1 MPTTRKQKKTRKS
14 REAEMLSDIENL
26 DIMLGGNHF
35 DRNERNESV
44 NSNQAGRP
52 ESLFGDEFGDENENE
67 FPNPGNNGPSPN
79 TELGHN
85 SIRECSSVEINRLS
99 SELNSRISRE
109 MDEMMNSVSVQIQ
122 RAINEAI
129 SSQILPQIQNAVMA
143 GSGQLTN
150 ERWNV
155 PAERPEGYSEIL
167 QNLEPRNNSKSKQ
180 TNDRPKDGFTSTNS
194 RAYDMVT
201 GENESPI
208 EVPEFLTGRIP
219 STSHLNRSN
228 DDLPLL
234 DTTIPAQERI
244 ATAADSDPITRLA
257 DVLTTM
263 QNRPTAQQLTIRP
276 VNSNT
281 MTFDGKSEK
290 FELFE
295 DLFHTMIKMQPEMT
309 EQMKIN
315 HFHSLLR
322 KNALQTF
329 RNISSSNRQTLEDVL
344 VIFRRKYVKPESQAT
359 AKHKWHRLVFDPN
372 TMKLPDFLEE
382 LNQGAEKAFGDHAQ
396 KMIDSLLYAK
406 LPPKLKRSVNMARL
420 ENGSYDEIVAHLER
434 ELELNALEESD
445 DLPMATMT
453 SSSTKPKTPLSTGQ
467 LSDITCNYCKEKGH
481 MVKDC
486 EKLKKKKEKDAQQGK
501 STQKK
506 TYPECGTCGK
516 KNHPEERCWQGAGA
530 HLKPKRTRPED
541 STENKPNPKAQK
553 PQTKPTSSGS
563 QSSYP
568 NEKSKN

>member
-1 MPTTRKQKKTRKS
+1 MPTTRKQKKARKS
-14 REAEMLSDIENL
+14 RGLEILSDIENL
-26 DIMLGGNHF
+26 DIMLGG
-35 DRNERNESV
+35 DRYNGTERERSLDSNSVRRRESV
-44 NSNQAGRP
+44 ISNNLDNEG
-52 ESLFGDEFGDENENE
+52 ESLFSNCRNDEPRTNAD
-67 FPNPGNNGPSPN
+67 
-79 TELGHN
+79 LGQN
-85 SIRECSSVEINRLS
+85 SAEANSLAEINRLS
-99 SELNSRISRE
+99 SELNSRISLE
-109 MDEMMNSVSVQIQ
+109 MDEMLNNVGTQIQ

-129 SSQILPQIQNAVMA
+129 NSQVLPQIQNVMMA
-143 GSGQLTN
+143 GSGRETRRGWEVPV
-150 ERWNV
+150 ERSEAN
-155 PAERPEGYSEIL
+155 AEEQRIQNAKADCRNAQHDGYRSGG
-167 QNLEPRNNSKSKQ
+167 P
-180 TNDRPKDGFTSTNS
+180 ST
-194 RAYDMVT
+194 RQVHDMVT
-201 GENESPI
+201 GDNESQPQ
-208 EVPEFLTGRIP
+208 VPEFLTGRV
-219 STSHLNRSN
+219 SSRNHLDRSYEDIN
-228 DDLPLL
+228 L
-234 DTTIPAQERI
+234 DTTIPAQERK
-244 ATAADSDPITRLA
+244 APAAQTDPITRLA

-309 EQMKIN
+309 KQMKIN
-315 HFHSLLR
+315 QFHSLLR

-382 LNQGAEKAFGDHAQ
+382 LNQGAEKAFGVHAQ

-453 SSSTKPKTPLSTGQ
+453 SSTTKSKTPLTTGQ
-467 LSDITCNYCKEKGH
+467 MSDITCNYCKEKGH

-501 STQKK
+501 QTQKK

-530 HLKPKRTRPED
+530 HLKPKRTRPND
-541 STENKPNPKAQK
+541 ANDGKPNSKAQK
-553 PQTKPTSSGS
+553 PQNKSTSSNS
-563 QSSYP
+563 QSSSS
-568 NEKSKN
+568 NDESKN

>member
-14 REAEMLSDIENL
+14 RGLEVLSDIENL
-26 DIMLGGNHF
+26 DIMLGGNPYNGTERERSS
-35 DRNERNESV
+35 DNNSIERRGSVISNNLDNE
-44 NSNQAGRP
+44 G
-52 ESLFGDEFGDENENE
+52 ESLFSNCRNDEPRTSADFGQ
-67 FPNPGNNGPSPN
+67 
-79 TELGHN
+79 N
-85 SIRECSSVEINRLS
+85 SAEANSLAEINRLS

-109 MDEMMNSVSVQIQ
+109 MDEMMNNVGSQIQ

-129 SSQILPQIQNAVMA
+129 SSQVLPQIQNIIMA
-143 GSGQLTN
+143 GSGRETRRGW
-150 ERWNV
+150 EV
-155 PAERPEGYSEIL
+155 PVERPEINAEEQQVLNAKAGCRNEQCDGYRTNGPST
-167 QNLEPRNNSKSKQ
+167 RNVH
-180 TNDRPKDGFTSTNS
+180 
-194 RAYDMVT
+194 DMVT
-201 GENESPI
+201 GDNESPLQ
-208 EVPEFLTGRIP
+208 VPEFLTGRV
-219 STSHLNRSN
+219 SSRNHLDRSYEDIN
-228 DDLPLL
+228 L
-234 DTTIPAQERI
+234 DTTIPAQERNAP
-244 ATAADSDPITRLA
+244 ATQNDPITRLA

-382 LNQGAEKAFGDHAQ
+382 LNQGTEKAFGDHAQ

-445 DLPMATMT
+445 DLPIATMT

-467 LSDITCNYCKEKGH
+467 MSDITCNYCKEKGH

-501 STQKK
+501 QTQKK

-530 HLKPKRTRPED
+530 HLKPKRTRPD
-541 STENKPNPKAQK
+541 DANDGKPNSKAQK
-553 PQTKPTSSGS
+553 PQNKSTSSNS
-563 QSSYP
+563 QSSSS
-568 NEKSKN
+568 NDESKN

>member
-14 REAEMLSDIENL
+14 RGLEILSDIENL
-26 DIMLGGNHF
+26 DIMLGG
-35 DRNERNESV
+35 DRYNGTERERSLESNPVRRRESIMSNNLDNE
-44 NSNQAGRP
+44 G
-52 ESLFGDEFGDENENE
+52 ESLFSNCRNDEPRTSAD
-67 FPNPGNNGPSPN
+67 
-79 TELGHN
+79 LGQN
-85 SIRECSSVEINRLS
+85 SAEANSLAEINRLS

-109 MDEMMNSVSVQIQ
+109 MDEMMSNVDTLIQ

-129 SSQILPQIQNAVMA
+129 SSQVLPQIQNVIMA
-143 GSGQLTN
+143 GSGRETRRGW
-150 ERWNV
+150 EV
-155 PAERPEGYSEIL
+155 PVERPEVNAEEQRIPSVKADC
-167 QNLEPRNNSKSKQ
+167 RNEQHDGN
-180 TNDRPKDGFTSTNS
+180 RPIGQSS
-194 RAYDMVT
+194 RQVHDMVT
-201 GENESPI
+201 GDNESPLQ
-208 EVPEFLTGRIP
+208 VPEFLTGRV
-219 STSHLNRSN
+219 SSRNHLDRSYEDIN
-228 DDLPLL
+228 L
-234 DTTIPAQERI
+234 DTTIPAQERN
-244 ATAADSDPITRLA
+244 APAAQTDPITRLA

-372 TMKLPDFLEE
+372 TMKLQDFLEE

-453 SSSTKPKTPLSTGQ
+453 SSTTKSKTPLTTGQ
-467 LSDITCNYCKEKGH
+467 MSDITCNYCKEKGH

-501 STQKK
+501 QTQKK

-530 HLKPKRTRPED
+530 HLKPKRTRPD
-541 STENKPNPKAQK
+541 DANDGKPNSKAQK
-553 PQTKPTSSGS
+553 PQNKSTSSNS
-563 QSSYP
+563 QTSSS
-568 NEKSKN
+568 NDESKN

>member
-14 REAEMLSDIENL
+14 RGLEVLSDIENL
-26 DIMLGGNHF
+26 DIMLGGNPYNGTERERSL
-35 DRNERNESV
+35 DNNSIERRGSVISNNLDNE
-44 NSNQAGRP
+44 G
-52 ESLFGDEFGDENENE
+52 ESLFSNCRNDEPRTSADFDQ
-67 FPNPGNNGPSPN
+67 
-79 TELGHN
+79 N
-85 SIRECSSVEINRLS
+85 SAEANSLAEINRLS

-109 MDEMMNSVSVQIQ
+109 MDEMMNNVGSQIQ
-122 RAINEAI
+122 RTINEAI
-129 SSQILPQIQNAVMA
+129 SSQVLPQIQNIIMA
-143 GSGQLTN
+143 GSGRETRRGW
-150 ERWNV
+150 EV
-155 PAERPEGYSEIL
+155 PVERPEINAEEQQVLNAKAGCRNEQRDGYRTNGPST
-167 QNLEPRNNSKSKQ
+167 RNVH
-180 TNDRPKDGFTSTNS
+180 
-194 RAYDMVT
+194 DMVT
-201 GENESPI
+201 GDNESPLQ
-208 EVPEFLTGRIP
+208 VPEFLTGRV
-219 STSHLNRSN
+219 SSRNHLDRSYEDIN
-228 DDLPLL
+228 L
-234 DTTIPAQERI
+234 DTTIPAQERNAP
-244 ATAADSDPITRLA
+244 ATQNDPITRLA

-445 DLPMATMT
+445 DLPIATMT

-467 LSDITCNYCKEKGH
+467 MSDITCNYCKEKGH

-501 STQKK
+501 QTQKK

-530 HLKPKRTRPED
+530 HLKPKRTRPD
-541 STENKPNPKAQK
+541 DANDGKPNSKAQK
-553 PQTKPTSSGS
+553 PQNKSTSSNS
-563 QSSYP
+563 QSSSS
-568 NEKSKN
+568 NDESKN

>member
-14 REAEMLSDIENL
+14 RGLEILSDIENL
-26 DIMLGGNHF
+26 DIMLGG
-35 DRNERNESV
+35 DRYNETGRERSLESNSVRRRESIMSNNLDNE
-44 NSNQAGRP
+44 G
-52 ESLFGDEFGDENENE
+52 ESLFSNCRNDEPRTSADFGQ
-67 FPNPGNNGPSPN
+67 
-79 TELGHN
+79 N
-85 SIRECSSVEINRLS
+85 SAEANSLAEINRLS

-109 MDEMMNSVSVQIQ
+109 MDEMMSNVDTLSQ

-129 SSQILPQIQNAVMA
+129 SSQVLPQIQNVIMA
-143 GSGQLTN
+143 GSGRETGRGW
-150 ERWNV
+150 EV
-155 PAERPEGYSEIL
+155 PVERPEANAEEQRIPSAKTDC
-167 QNLEPRNNSKSKQ
+167 RNEQHDGN
-180 TNDRPKDGFTSTNS
+180 RPNGQST
-194 RAYDMVT
+194 RQVHDMVT
-201 GENESPI
+201 GDNESPLQ
-208 EVPEFLTGRIP
+208 VPEFLTGRV
-219 STSHLNRSN
+219 SSRNHLDRSYEDIN
-228 DDLPLL
+228 L
-234 DTTIPAQERI
+234 DTTIPAQERN
-244 ATAADSDPITRLA
+244 APAAQTDPITRLA

-344 VIFRRKYVKPESQAT
+344 IIFRRKYVKPESQAT

-453 SSSTKPKTPLSTGQ
+453 SSTTKSKTPLTTGQ
-467 LSDITCNYCKEKGH
+467 ISDITCNYCKEKGH
-481 MVKDC
+481 IVKDC

-501 STQKK
+501 QTQKK

-530 HLKPKRTRPED
+530 HLKPKRTRPD
-541 STENKPNPKAQK
+541 DANDGKPNSKAQK
-553 PQTKPTSSGS
+553 PQNKPTSSNS
-563 QSSYP
+563 QTSSS
-568 NEKSKN
+568 NDESKN